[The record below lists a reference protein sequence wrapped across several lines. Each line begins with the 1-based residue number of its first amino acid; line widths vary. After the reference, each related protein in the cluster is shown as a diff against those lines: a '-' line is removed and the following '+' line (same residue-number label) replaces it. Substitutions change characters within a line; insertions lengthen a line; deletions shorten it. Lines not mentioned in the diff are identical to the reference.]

1 MGFPTV
7 GAPNLKINMFFND
20 KEPIDML
27 AHPSTLTRRH
37 GDGKTQVDKQFFLLI
52 CHL

>member
-1 MGFPTV
+1 MIGFLTV

-37 GDGKTQVDKQFFLLI
+37 ADGKTQVDKVFLVN
-52 CHL
+52 